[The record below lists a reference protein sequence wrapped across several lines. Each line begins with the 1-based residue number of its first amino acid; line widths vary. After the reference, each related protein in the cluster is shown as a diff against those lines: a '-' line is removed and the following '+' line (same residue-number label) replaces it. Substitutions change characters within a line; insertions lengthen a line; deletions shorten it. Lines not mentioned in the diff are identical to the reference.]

1 MSYGLDTNFDQG
13 QITKIKKLPNG
24 YVWTVGCVQET
35 QLNAHTKHC
44 LVKRGKQ
51 IKVSSGQW
59 QWAGCIMADACMK
72 FH

>member
-1 MSYGLDTNFDQG
+1 MFRQQFNVRDLGHQRVSQ
-13 QITKIKKLPNG
+13 PNG
-24 YVWTVGCVQET
+24 YVWTAGCVQET

-51 IKVSSGQW
+51 IKVSSSQW